1 MTDLSRADLEALAQW
16 DTPTI
21 CNGLELLDAKH
32 RTAGFTTGRMVCFDP
47 GLKPI
52 VGYAR
57 TALIRAATPPAGD
70 ATAQR
75 AMRARY
81 YE

>member
-1 MTDLSRADLEALAQW
+1 MTELSRADLEVLAQW

-21 CNGLELLDAKH
+21 CNGLELMDAKH
-32 RTAGFTTGRMVCFDP
+32 RTSGFTTGSMVCFDP

-57 TALIRAATPPAGD
+57 TALILPLIPI
-70 ATAQR
+70 
-75 AMRARY
+75 
-81 YE
+81 